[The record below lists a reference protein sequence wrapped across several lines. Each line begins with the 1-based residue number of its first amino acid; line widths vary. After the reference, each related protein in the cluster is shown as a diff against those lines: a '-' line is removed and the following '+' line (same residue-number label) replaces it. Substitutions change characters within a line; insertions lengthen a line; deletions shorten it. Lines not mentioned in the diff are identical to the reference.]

1 MIRQAICP
9 VRKKWLDG
17 CLGLEPRKVEMALN
31 EDLCDLRR
39 EGLKTSMI
47 IGYAGRALFK
57 LYPDI
62 CFTAEKNH
70 GKSHLGSV
78 RQRKQ
83 LLRHKAQSADAVYG
97 GKNCLSGESYET
109 HKYTLWTKCGAIHC

>member
-1 MIRQAICP
+1 MP
-9 VRKKWLDG
+9 
-17 CLGLEPRKVEMALN
+17 GLEPNKVEMALN
-31 EDLCDLRR
+31 EDLYDLRR

-62 CFTAEKNH
+62 CFTAEENH

-83 LLRHKAQSADAVYG
+83 LLRHKAQSAGAVYG
-97 GKNCLSGESYET
+97 GKTAYLENRTKPINTPCGLNAEQSTVKNCGTCSYQ
-109 HKYTLWTKCGAIHC
+109 